1 MSENSDKRLRNL
13 RSLSI
18 YKKIE
23 KIWIILLREWRKQF
37 IIKNHDVSPLKKI
50 ARTHTQW
57 QRLRELKEAI
67 NHPGK
72 KISVCVCIHHWEKY
86 KRHDEWIYRHTTEAF
101 LWRPH
106 WKACD
111 VIWNFFFPFILIFD
125 ICTWRKVN
133 TIMWGGKI
141 IGEKNNVNTLY
152 SWLRAIFWKEMEE
165 SYNFGLQ
172 FIMLKKVYCV
182 FFFSPFFLFLS
193 TTVKFWSVYNLTF
206 IGYCLNVS
214 F

>member
-1 MSENSDKRLRNL
+1 MTLFFVSIITAMSFKSNIHSTSNNYLTFWVEKCRNTRIVAKKTVKRNCSIHKMWINHLFKPDLTSANKDMSENSDKRLRNL

-67 NHPGK
+67 NHSGK

-86 KRHDEWIYRHTTEAF
+86 KRHDEWICRHTTEAF
-101 LWRPH
+101 LWWPH

-111 VIWNFFFPFILIFD
+111 VIWIH
-125 ICTWRKVN
+125 
-133 TIMWGGKI
+133 
-141 IGEKNNVNTLY
+141 
-152 SWLRAIFWKEMEE
+152 
-165 SYNFGLQ
+165 
-172 FIMLKKVYCV
+172 
-182 FFFSPFFLFLS
+182 FLFCFLL
-193 TTVKFWSVYNLTF
+193 F
-206 IGYCLNVS
+206 
-214 F
+214 

>member
-111 VIWNFFFPFILIFD
+111 VIWKYFYFYFFPFYFNIWYLYL
-125 ICTWRKVN
+125 
-133 TIMWGGKI
+133 
-141 IGEKNNVNTLY
+141 EKSKYNNVRRENY
-152 SWLRAIFWKEMEE
+152 K
-165 SYNFGLQ
+165 G
-172 FIMLKKVYCV
+172 KK
-182 FFFSPFFLFLS
+182 
-193 TTVKFWSVYNLTF
+193 
-206 IGYCLNVS
+206 
-214 F
+214 

>member
-72 KISVCVCIHHWEKY
+72 KNIRLRMYTS
-86 KRHDEWIYRHTTEAF
+86 
-101 LWRPH
+101 L
-106 WKACD
+106 
-111 VIWNFFFPFILIFD
+111 
-125 ICTWRKVN
+125 
-133 TIMWGGKI
+133 
-141 IGEKNNVNTLY
+141 GE
-152 SWLRAIFWKEMEE
+152 I
-165 SYNFGLQ
+165 
-172 FIMLKKVYCV
+172 
-182 FFFSPFFLFLS
+182 
-193 TTVKFWSVYNLTF
+193 
-206 IGYCLNVS
+206 
-214 F
+214 